1 MADRTKSFLKLDRR
15 LIERREWIEPAELE
29 RELAALPDVA
39 DKIAPPRRQPRGVF
53 RWSSG
58 ARELAKDLEGDLR
71 AEGAL
76 WHPPRPLR

>member
-39 DKIAPPRRQPRGVF
+39 DKIAPPEDNPEG
-53 RWSSG
+53 SSG
-58 ARELAKDLEGDLR
+58 GP
-71 AEGAL
+71 AEPGN
-76 WHPPRPLR
+76 